1 MKFFS
6 SILLA
11 FQVIPL
17 LIWGWIRV
25 ILRFWF
31 IAFQFIFQKKFI
43 FIILFFTTLLQFL
56 SSARPWIE
64 YTVDFVGN
72 PETVYVSSKT
82 NLYIILPSFINF
94 LLINFYYT
102 KKTNQIFLALQ
113 IFVLALYFAGLN
125 WPSVFITDFQ
135 NPEDFQFRLV
145 MIFFGIIS
153 GVNLLLSFWLT
164 RAGRETTESVENRDL
179 VS

>member
-1 MKFFS
+1 MKFIS

-17 LIWGWIRV
+17 LIWGWIR
-25 ILRFWF
+25 ILLRFGF
-31 IAFQFIFQKKFI
+31 IGFQFIFQKKFI

-64 YTVDFVGN
+64 YTVDFVDN

-94 LLINFYYT
+94 LLINFYYS
-102 KKTNQIFLALQ
+102 KRTNKIFIALQ
-113 IFVLALYFAGLN
+113 IFVLTLYFAGLN

-135 NPEDFQFRLV
+135 NPEDFQFRFV
-145 MIFFGIIS
+145 MIFFGILS
-153 GVNLLLSFWLT
+153 GINLLISFWLMKT
-164 RAGRETTESVENRDL
+164 ETEQNESVENQEL